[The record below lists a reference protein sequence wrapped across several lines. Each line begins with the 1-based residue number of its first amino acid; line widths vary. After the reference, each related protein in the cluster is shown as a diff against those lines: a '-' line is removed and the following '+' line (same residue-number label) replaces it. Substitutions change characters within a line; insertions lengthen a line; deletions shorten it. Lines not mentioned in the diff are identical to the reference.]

1 MILEDQYKQLLVE
14 LAEKR
19 EHLKTVRPE
28 TAKMRKDEHKI
39 RLLENQLDQALIRYN
54 DIQTQNR
61 RLRADIDVMRKE
73 QRNQLRAN
81 KNILRDIG
89 AMSEDAKKLNT
100 TTYSGQRLSEETN
113 NQILALKANHELQKQ
128 TFERNIKALQEK
140 LKEKDQ
146 REEDLEEEKKKA
158 MQGLK
163 ASKEAALGKTKGAS
177 AVTTTE
183 FANPVALLKL
193 RLNKWTS
200 NNKEKKTL
208 MDMYI
213 RNVKIIE
220 DAFDQIKEA
229 TGISS
234 TEEIVTTFIKAEEQN
249 YSLYNYV
256 NMLNSEIDTIA
267 EQNKNIERQIAKHEQ
282 LAVMSQQEKDKM
294 RARLTKEI
302 EEMKGATVQKEKQI
316 TVMEKQMIE
325 IKDFVHG
332 IVEKFR
338 SANHIFPLMVAKQM
352 HYDNDTQFNEQNVT
366 MYLAELEEYSSM
378 LITYLAYKNEMP
390 DAAVSALSLDQMIEK
405 DKEGGPLHID
415 APSTNDVN
423 VAEDAE
429 TEDEFITN
437 GRDLYKRFEN
447 LVSKDHINIGS
458 QKDSSGAHHK
468 AR

>member
-458 QKDSSGAHHK
+458 QKDSSAAHHK

>member
-1 MILEDQYKQLLVE
+1 
-14 LAEKR
+14 
-19 EHLKTVRPE
+19 
-28 TAKMRKDEHKI
+28 
-39 RLLENQLDQALIRYN
+39 
-54 DIQTQNR
+54 
-61 RLRADIDVMRKE
+61 
-73 QRNQLRAN
+73 
-81 KNILRDIG
+81 
-89 AMSEDAKKLNT
+89 
-100 TTYSGQRLSEETN
+100 
-113 NQILALKANHELQKQ
+113 
-128 TFERNIKALQEK
+128 
-140 LKEKDQ
+140 
-146 REEDLEEEKKKA
+146 
-158 MQGLK
+158 
-163 ASKEAALGKTKGAS
+163 
-177 AVTTTE
+177 
-183 FANPVALLKL
+183 
-193 RLNKWTS
+193 
-200 NNKEKKTL
+200 
-208 MDMYI
+208 
-213 RNVKIIE
+213 
-220 DAFDQIKEA
+220 
-229 TGISS
+229 
-234 TEEIVTTFIKAEEQN
+234 
-249 YSLYNYV
+249 
-256 NMLNSEIDTIA
+256 
-267 EQNKNIERQIAKHEQ
+267 
-282 LAVMSQQEKDKM
+282 M

-338 SANHIFPLMVAKQM
+338 SANHIFPLMGAKQM
-352 HYDNDTQFNEQNVT
+352 HYDNDTQINEQNVT

-458 QKDSSGAHHK
+458 QKDSSAAHHK

>member
-1 MILEDQYKQLLVE
+1 MILEDQYKQLLEE

-19 EHLKTVRPE
+19 EHLKTVRPP
-28 TAKMRKDEHKI
+28 TAQMKKDEHKI
-39 RLLENQLDQALIRYN
+39 RLFENQLDQALIRYN

-81 KNILRDIG
+81 RNLIRDIG
-89 AMSEDAKKLNT
+89 GLSDNAKRLNQS
-100 TTYSGQRLSEETN
+100 TYSGQRLSEETN
-113 NQILALKANHELQKQ
+113 NQILALKANHEMQKQ
-128 TFERNIKALQEK
+128 TFERNIKSLQDK

-158 MQGLK
+158 LAGLK
-163 ASKEAALGKTKGAS
+163 AGKEASMGKTKGA
-177 AVTTTE
+177 AVATQE
-183 FANPVALLKL
+183 FANPVAVLKL

-267 EQNKNIERQIAKHEQ
+267 EQNRNIEGQIGKHEK
-282 LAVMSQQEKDKM
+282 LAAMSGKDKDNM
-294 RARLTKEI
+294 RARLTRDI
-302 EEMKGATVQKEKQI
+302 EEMKAATIAKDQQI
-316 TVMEKQMIE
+316 KIMERQMIE
-325 IKDFVHG
+325 IKDFVKG
-332 IVEKFR
+332 TVEKFR
-338 SANHIFPLMVAKQM
+338 SANSIFPLMVAKHM
-352 HYDNDTQFNEQNVT
+352 HYDSETQFNEQNVT
-366 MYLAELEEYSSM
+366 LYLAELEEYSSM
-378 LITYLAYKNEMP
+378 LITYLAYRNEMP

-405 DKEGGPLHID
+405 DKEGGPLHIE
-415 APSTNDVN
+415 APNAHDVT

-429 TEDEFITN
+429 TEDEVITN
-437 GRDLYKRFEN
+437 GKDLYKRFEN
-447 LVSKDHINIGS
+447 LVSKDHINIGGGS
-458 QKDSSGAHHK
+458 HK
-468 AR
+468 EKGKRD

>member
-423 VAEDAE
+423 VSEDAE